1 MIGPLAPAF
10 ETPGHGRRACAAA
23 LCSLLGALAWSGD
36 AAADPCLAVPDAGPA
51 PGFLSP
57 GARFSGPVVHIID
70 GDGLC
75 VDTGGGP
82 KGWVEVRLADFYAPE
97 LSSPE
102 GPAAK
107 RALEQVSLGRRLE
120 CVAEKQSYD
129 RIVAR
134 CRIEDRPLG
143 DLLRDAGGHE
153 GGRGAGDPSASAE
166 GVSAQAGSSWRNAL
180 AAAQQAPA
188 GALALISIVLIAA
201 LAAIWRKPAERWRRR
216 AHARRAS
223 RLFQQEL
230 RNAPP
235 PPIRIRPRA
244 RRNRSAK
251 PREH

>member
-1 MIGPLAPAF
+1 M
-10 ETPGHGRRACAAA
+10 R
-23 LCSLLGALAWSGD
+23 
-36 AAADPCLAVPDAGPA
+36 
-51 PGFLSP
+51 
-57 GARFSGPVVHIID
+57 
-70 GDGLC
+70 DGLC
-75 VDTGGGP
+75 VDAGGGP

-188 GALALISIVLIAA
+188 GALALISVVLIAA